1 MWTRETVVAIDQV
14 SAKVTNELPEISRL
28 ADRIDA
34 FCHERNIHGRVA
46 YRFNLVLDEVLTNI
60 ISYGFPE
67 GGRHEIEV
75 KVFYESSS
83 LTASISDDGAAF
95 DPLSR
100 AAPDIHAGIEGRK
113 VGGLGIHLLRKLTDS
128 ADYRRADGRNHLT
141 FRMRTDATS

>member
-1 MWTRETVVAIDQV
+1 MWTRETAVAIDQF

-28 ADRIDA
+28 ADRIDV

-60 ISYGFPE
+60 ISYGFPK

-75 KVFYESSS
+75 KVVYDGRS

-95 DPLSR
+95 DPLSQ

-113 VGGLGIHLLRKLTDS
+113 IGGLGIHLLRKLTDS
-128 ADYRRADGRNHLT
+128 VDYRRADGRNQLT
-141 FRMRTDATS
+141 FQMRADATS

>member
-1 MWTRETVVAIDQV
+1 MWTRETAVAIDQF

-28 ADRIDA
+28 ADRIDV

-60 ISYGFPE
+60 ISYGFPK

-75 KVFYESSS
+75 KVVYDGRS

-95 DPLSR
+95 DPLSQ

-113 VGGLGIHLLRKLTDS
+113 IGGLGIHLLRKLTDL